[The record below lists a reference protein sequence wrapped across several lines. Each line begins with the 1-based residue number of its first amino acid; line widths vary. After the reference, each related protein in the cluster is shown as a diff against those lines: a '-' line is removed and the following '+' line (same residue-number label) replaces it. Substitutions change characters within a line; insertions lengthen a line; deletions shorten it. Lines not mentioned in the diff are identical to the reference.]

1 MIWKKQTI
9 ILVNLSQ
16 ISPPMSQPV
25 AAIYES
31 YLDVYFNKNSEE
43 RLKTAIAHHLA
54 THLPHVFIRKTCN
67 QQYELVA
74 GYRLYHLAE
83 NLGLKS
89 IPALIVEDMTAEDL
103 FELAITNSVLPL
115 LAFDTKETK
124 ATNKQLREFYSSL
137 LNNLDAGFSDLLKS
151 PYLAELLDIPKSHL
165 RRSPPA
171 KKTGLELQRQQ
182 VETALASE
190 LDSQNIMSKFSFRD
204 PNATVEVPAIKS
216 KDWSGKPWA
225 RYLSK
230 EQAGLLKDYFP
241 KTASQHSGFSE

>member
-16 ISPPMSQPV
+16 ISPSISQPV

-43 RLKTAIAHHLA
+43 RLKTTVAHHQA
-54 THLPHVFIRKTCN
+54 THLPNVYIRKVCN

-74 GYRLYHLAE
+74 GYRVYHLAE

-89 IPALIVEDMTAEDL
+89 IPALIIEDMATEEL
-103 FELAITNSVLPL
+103 FEFAITSCVLPL

-124 ATNKQLREFYSSL
+124 STNKQLREFYSSL
-137 LNNLDAGFSDLLKS
+137 LSNLDADFSDLLRS
-151 PYLAELLDIPKSHL
+151 PYLAELLDIPRSHL
-165 RRSPPA
+165 RKTSPA
-171 KKTGLELQRQQ
+171 KKSGLELQRQQ
-182 VETALASE
+182 VDEALTTALY
-190 LDSQNIMSKFSFRD
+190 SQNIMSKFSFRD
-204 PNATVEVPAIKS
+204 PNATVEVVAIES
-216 KDWSGKPWA
+216 KDWCGKPWA

-230 EQAGLLKDYFP
+230 EQVGLLKDC
-241 KTASQHSGFSE
+241 FSETTSQNSEFSE

>member
-1 MIWKKQTI
+1 MLRKTQNF

-151 PYLAELLDIPKSHL
+151 PYLAELLDIPRSHL
-165 RRSPPA
+165 RRSTPA
-171 KKTGLELQRQQ
+171 KKTDLELQRQHAD
-182 VETALASE
+182 VALTSL
-190 LDSQNIMSKFSFRD
+190 LDSQNIMSKLSFRD
-204 PNATVEVPAIKS
+204 PDAAVEVAAAEN
-216 KDWSGKPWA
+216 KDVMKKIWA
-225 RYLSK
+225 RHLSE
-230 EQAGLLKDYFP
+230 EQEGLLKDFLRE
-241 KTASQHSGFSE
+241 TSQHSGFSE

>member
-1 MIWKKQTI
+1 MIKIKQPLA
-9 ILVNLSQ
+9 LVNLSQ
-16 ISPPMSQPV
+16 TSPPMSQPV

-89 IPALIVEDMTAEDL
+89 IPALIIEDMATDEL
-103 FELAITNSVLPL
+103 FEFAITSCVLPL
-115 LAFDTKETK
+115 LAFDTKESK

-137 LNNLDAGFSDLLKS
+137 LSNLDADFSDLLKS
-151 PYLAELLDIPKSHL
+151 PYLSELLDIPRSHL
-165 RRSPPA
+165 RRSSPA

-204 PNATVEVPAIKS
+204 PNAAVEAVAIES
-216 KDWSGKPWA
+216 KDWCGKPWA

-230 EQAGLLKDYFP
+230 EQAGLLKDCFP
-241 KTASQHSGFSE
+241 ETASQHSGFSE

>member
-1 MIWKKQTI
+1 MIKTKQTLT
-9 ILVNLSQ
+9 LVNLSQ
-16 ISPPMSQPV
+16 VSPPMSQPV

-43 RLKTAIAHHLA
+43 RLKTTVAHHLA
-54 THLPHVFIRKTCN
+54 THLPNVFIRKVCN

-74 GYRLYHLAE
+74 GYRQYHLAE

-137 LNNLDAGFSDLLKS
+137 LSNVSALKS
-151 PYLAELLDIPKSHL
+151 
-165 RRSPPA
+165 
-171 KKTGLELQRQQ
+171 
-182 VETALASE
+182 ASFI
-190 LDSQNIMSKFSFRD
+190 LHY
-204 PNATVEVPAIKS
+204 TVS
-216 KDWSGKPWA
+216 N
-225 RYLSK
+225 
-230 EQAGLLKDYFP
+230 
-241 KTASQHSGFSE
+241 